1 MASRC
6 QENKSVL
13 RLVSSVTACYSDS
26 RKPIQ
31 WRWIK
36 SGERTQV
43 ASLRQGHKW
52 GLLCTC
58 APLKGHFR
66 AMTETYSRLW
76 VPRESRSVLTG
87 LRSKISNAKYTNE
100 FRTDNYKQR
109 RAKWSSRSDWPS
121 RTNILQKSHQT
132 WLPSA
137 SYGHK
142 SVYCGQFNKWADF
155 LNLLKKNLIYL
166 NRTIFELPH
175 MICGPFSGQ
184 WNSGSTLTEIQREP
198 HGLFKP
204 F

>member
-13 RLVSSVTACYSDS
+13 QLVSSVTACYSDS

-100 FRTDNYKQR
+100 FRTDNYKEC
-109 RAKWSSRSDWPS
+109 RAKGSSRSDWPS
-121 RTNILQKSHQT
+121 RTFCKNPIKHGCHQPPMALRACT
-132 WLPSA
+132 VA
-137 SYGHK
+137 S
-142 SVYCGQFNKWADF
+142 STN
-155 LNLLKKNLIYL
+155 
-166 NRTIFELPH
+166 ELT
-175 MICGPFSGQ
+175 F
-184 WNSGSTLTEIQREP
+184 
-198 HGLFKP
+198 
-204 F
+204 